1 MQPRAPPPAG
11 GGGEQRRLAPIA
23 QQDSSK
29 KLAIGI
35 GNPLRARTAA
45 AAVAAGAA
53 AAAAAAAADDG
64 DKGCPSPIDVAKLPR
79 LGTAGSSRMMNVL
92 APGARVGSRALVAT
106 QVEIDPNVVPWKTGN
121 MYPIVENKLSFASH
135 VSDDFTLREI
145 KRRPDLFFFS
155 SDLQERY
162 EPYCADFGPVNLSVT
177 VRFCDLLRGKMGDPR
192 LASRHLVYY
201 CDDDPAIRA
210 NTAYLLGA
218 FLVLELK
225 YSIDEACAPFECLR
239 PNPFPPFR
247 DATYCPVDYP
257 ITLRDCFEAL
267 LKAVKVG
274 WFDLS
279 TFDLEDYEEWDHP
292 QNGDM
297 HLVCPKYIAFKG
309 PSDKREKISPGLYTL
324 TPANY
329 IDVFTRK
336 GVTAVV
342 RLNEPDTYNAAPFVE
357 AGINHHE
364 LYFDDCTVP
373 SDAIV
378 KRFLDLSDKEKGVVS
393 VHCKAGLGRT
403 GTLIGLWMMKN
414 HGFTANNI
422 IAWLRIVRPGCVIGP
437 QQQYLKDCE
446 GRVWLGNSFASPLV
460 PRKMWPGA
468 ASRGGGGASS
478 EAIAKQVAE
487 AMEARAAVR
496 VGGGPSPMRRPS

>member
-177 VRFCDLLRGKMGDPR
+177 VRFCDLLR
-192 LASRHLVYY
+192 S
-201 CDDDPAIRA
+201 AIS
-210 NTAYLLGA
+210 YL
-218 FLVLELK
+218 
-225 YSIDEACAPFECLR
+225 SHIH
-239 PNPFPPFR
+239 
-247 DATYCPVDYP
+247 
-257 ITLRDCFEAL
+257 
-267 LKAVKVG
+267 
-274 WFDLS
+274 S
-279 TFDLEDYEEWDHP
+279 TW
-292 QNGDM
+292 
-297 HLVCPKYIAFKG
+297 YI
-309 PSDKREKISPGLYTL
+309 L
-324 TPANY
+324 
-329 IDVFTRK
+329 
-336 GVTAVV
+336 
-342 RLNEPDTYNAAPFVE
+342 
-357 AGINHHE
+357 
-364 LYFDDCTVP
+364 
-373 SDAIV
+373 
-378 KRFLDLSDKEKGVVS
+378 
-393 VHCKAGLGRT
+393 
-403 GTLIGLWMMKN
+403 
-414 HGFTANNI
+414 
-422 IAWLRIVRPGCVIGP
+422 
-437 QQQYLKDCE
+437 
-446 GRVWLGNSFASPLV
+446 
-460 PRKMWPGA
+460 
-468 ASRGGGGASS
+468 
-478 EAIAKQVAE
+478 
-487 AMEARAAVR
+487 
-496 VGGGPSPMRRPS
+496 PM